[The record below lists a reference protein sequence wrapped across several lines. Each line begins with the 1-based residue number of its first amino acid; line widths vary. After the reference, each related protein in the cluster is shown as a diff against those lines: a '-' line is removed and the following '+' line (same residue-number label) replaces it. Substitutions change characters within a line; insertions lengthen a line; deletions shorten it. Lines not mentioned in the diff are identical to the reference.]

1 MVINNIKNMSAT
13 KTLAVLGG
21 GIVATAVIVAIAISF
36 SGTDVDE
43 SVLPLSDT
51 EMQADPKINVFA
63 SFYPYYEIT
72 RNVAGSQAEV
82 RQFMPSGVEAHDW
95 EPRAG
100 DIRLLQD
107 ANVFVYN
114 GLGMESYV
122 DRMISSGEYDHITF
136 VNTSNGVE
144 LLKPVE
150 NRITEHADDHADD
163 DHADERDDDH
173 ADDHSDERD
182 ESDDDHADEGH
193 GHSFEYDPHIWL
205 DPILIKQQVV
215 NIRDALIQT
224 DPTNT
229 EMYQQNAAA
238 YLTKLDAF
246 DAKVTSTLSGCKNYT
261 VVTFHNAFTYF
272 GQRYGLEMYSIGGL
286 SPDTEASALEL
297 VQLTDFVKDNNIKII
312 FTEDLIDD
320 RIAEVIAENTG
331 AQVMTL
337 STLEALTLEES
348 SKGMSFLDKMEQ
360 NLDKL
365 EVALDCQ

>member
-1 MVINNIKNMSAT
+1 MSAT

-43 SVLPLSDT
+43 SFLPLSDT

-122 DRMISSGEYDHITF
+122 DRMISSGEYGHITF
-136 VNTSNGVE
+136 VNTSNGLE

-163 DHADERDDDH
+163 DHSDERDDDH
-173 ADDHSDERD
+173 A
-182 ESDDDHADEGH
+182 DDHADEGH

-205 DPILIKQQVV
+205 DPILVKQQVA
-215 NIRDALIQT
+215 NIRDGLIQA
-224 DPTNT
+224 DPTNA

-337 STLEALTLEES
+337 STLEALTLEEA
-348 SKGMSFLDKMEQ
+348 SKGMSFLEKMEQ